1 MENEYQPSAD
11 ENNENPPDDED
22 IRTMVRRILFRL
34 FEPNLAK
41 VYTVNLGKIDPPEL
55 YFNRT
60 ILVDKKN
67 DLVNYHA
74 LLFAKMHKNG
84 QNVSDY
90 YLFGYAKLS
99 KINDEEASSSSSE
112 NKFNEYK
119 LKIPINS
126 CALFKHFIHSFGLQI
141 YSFEKNKNHK
151 EKMENR
157 EENPQKE
164 CAICLESFED
174 GKLTMKLHEDYQ
186 HGFHKKCI
194 TKWVLSQEQLR
205 CPICNRNAFQ
215 VTTADL
221 QPIFDG
227 PDQPST
233 SFLSLNPLAFLF
245 QLANGKTENDQIKR
259 KQAKLA
265 IKKTEEFVKS
275 PEQKLFEI
283 GPDGVKIHPIVEELK
298 KQISDILS
306 NGRQNSE
313 EIIAKAEQ
321 MNSLINRGVR
331 LALFIEN
338 MQLISEN

>member
-112 NKFNEYK
+112 N
-119 LKIPINS
+119 
-126 CALFKHFIHSFGLQI
+126 
-141 YSFEKNKNHK
+141 KNKNHK

-275 PEQKLFEI
+275 REAELKQIALGAEFLNLNLSAEQKLFEI